1 MKEVNCI
8 IIEDQLPAQEIL
20 KSYIDQVVELKL
32 QATFTNAIE
41 AGSWLKQNSTDL
53 IFLDIHLPKVTGL
66 EFLEMMTVKPKVIL
80 TTAYTEY
87 ALEGFELDVVDY
99 LVKPFSFDRFNRALG
114 KLNLTEPGDYSTTS
128 DPGEEDFVFVKD
140 GHEILKIFYHDIL
153 YLKASGDFVEVVIKD
168 RKHLISS
175 TLKYWEEL
183 LPNKGFYRIHKSYI
197 VNLKKIDKIS
207 GNQVILPNQAIPIG
221 RSYQQAFLKKLDLK
235 S

>member
-20 KSYIDQVVELKL
+20 KSYIDQAVELKL

-114 KLNLTEPGDYSTTS
+114 KLNLTEPGDRSTTS

-175 TLKYWEEL
+175 TMKYWEEL